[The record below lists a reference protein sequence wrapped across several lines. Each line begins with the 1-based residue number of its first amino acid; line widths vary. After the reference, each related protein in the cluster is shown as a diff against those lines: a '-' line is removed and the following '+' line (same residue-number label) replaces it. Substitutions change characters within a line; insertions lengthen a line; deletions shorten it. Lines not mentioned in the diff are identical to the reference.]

1 MDAKVKNV
9 WQEVNTHLMPQYG
22 TGMHY
27 PYCQQASCT
36 GCLPPIREV
45 EPEEEPFDLTIFWRK
60 D

>member
-9 WQEVNTHLMPQYG
+9 WQEVNTFLMPQYG

-27 PYCQQASCT
+27 PYCQQSTCT
-36 GCLPPIREV
+36 GCLPEV
-45 EPEEEPFDLTIFWRK
+45 KIPYSEPQLDLSIFRR